1 MRKGKKHIWFSL
13 PLKQALSMLEEKNDF
28 VIANTD
34 PTACYAVLNCQ
45 HDPVDVK
52 KKKKAII

>member
-1 MRKGKKHIWFSL
+1 
-13 PLKQALSMLEEKNDF
+13 MLEEKNDF

-52 KKKKAII
+52 KKKKKQ